1 MSNSM
6 FPNKCF
12 PYVTLKENCVYRYTC
27 VYICVH
33 IHMFTCIFGN
43 KCLEQFLHHQTITTN
58 QSICNAGIKKIYGI
72 AKLVSS
78 FLLKGTEQHSS
89 IFGILCVQQWASIIP
104 MVIPKAGA
112 YVNIVHIIAIKYD
125 NDKLQR
131 PGWFPIATLRWK
143 SCIFWIASTINF
155 TICSS
160 VSAEIIFFS

>member
-1 MSNSM
+1 
-6 FPNKCF
+6 
-12 PYVTLKENCVYRYTC
+12 
-27 VYICVH
+27 
-33 IHMFTCIFGN
+33 
-43 KCLEQFLHHQTITTN
+43 
-58 QSICNAGIKKIYGI
+58 
-72 AKLVSS
+72 
-78 FLLKGTEQHSS
+78 
-89 IFGILCVQQWASIIP
+89 

-143 SCIFWIASTINF
+143 GCIFWIASTINF